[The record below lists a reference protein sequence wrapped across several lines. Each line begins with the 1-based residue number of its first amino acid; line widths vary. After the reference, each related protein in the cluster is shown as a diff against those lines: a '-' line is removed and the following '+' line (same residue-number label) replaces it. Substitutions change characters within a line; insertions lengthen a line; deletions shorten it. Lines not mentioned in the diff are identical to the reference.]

1 MVPICVSKN
10 ISLAYNLPCDKWAT
24 KNWLNGIRIFVS
36 AQNWLTLTKYKG
48 VDPEVSSKGS
58 DVNAGI
64 DHLTYPNSKT
74 LSMGVS
80 VKF

>member
-1 MVPICVSKN
+1 M
-10 ISLAYNLPCDKWAT
+10 SLAYNFPCEKWST
-24 KNWLNGIRIFVS
+24 RNWLSGIRVFVS
-36 AQNWLTLTKYKG
+36 AQNWLTFTKYNG
-48 VDPEVSSKGS
+48 VDPEVSSKAS

-74 LSMGVS
+74 ISMGLS